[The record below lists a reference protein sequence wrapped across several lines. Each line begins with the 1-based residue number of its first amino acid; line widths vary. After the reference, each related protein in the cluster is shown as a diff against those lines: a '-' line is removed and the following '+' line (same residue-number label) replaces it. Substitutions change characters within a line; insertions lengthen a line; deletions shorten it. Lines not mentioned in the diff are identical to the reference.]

1 MSLRVLLRSLC
12 CIAVALAIAYGIH
25 LTPLGASL
33 DRSIYDRVS
42 FTDPVPYI
50 AIIAIDDAS
59 LQQVGAWPW
68 DRSVF
73 ATFVERTKSASIVAF
88 DILFLEPRGGDD
100 VLRASLEKDDQT
112 SYVMA
117 AKLGSSSIFT
127 NKSEKIYDGI
137 VHVYPDDDGV
147 VRRVLPQGG
156 PECADSFIYTVA
168 RFYHREIDIPCVH
181 AGQSFLHPS
190 RFTTYSFKDVY
201 NGTISKEELQ
211 SKILLVGVTSLDMG
225 DIFIGANGNKVP
237 GVSVLASQLQA
248 LMQDKLITDMP
259 HGVTFVVLVL
269 SSCLV
274 IGLTRMR
281 SLWGQIISSGCM
293 ITLLVV
299 GGVLSLDFGYR
310 PTFDLIILVP
320 LLTFIYCTIE
330 KYITTEKTNEDI
342 KKLFTAYVHP
352 HILQKLTHQGATFS
366 LEGEKRRIT
375 VLFSDIRNFTAY
387 SEHLDPKTLVQTM
400 NDYFSAM
407 TPAITDEYGTIDK
420 YIGDAIMAFWNAP
433 TDVDNHEA
441 RAVRAALS
449 MQDRLLAYN
458 KATGKTFHIGIG
470 IHTGEA
476 VIGNVGSKERINY
489 TAVGDT
495 VNVASRVEG
504 LTKDYSVGILITEDV
519 MKHVSHDIDI
529 TCTPCGTTS
538 IRGRKA
544 PVALYSVTRTL

>member
-1 MSLRVLLRSLC
+1 MSLRVLLRIFC
-12 CIAVALAIAYGIH
+12 CVAVALAIAYGIH
-25 LTPLGASL
+25 LTPLGAGI

-42 FTDPVPYI
+42 FTDPVPNI
-50 AIIAIDDAS
+50 AIVAIDDAS

-73 ATFVERTKSASIVAF
+73 ATFVERTKSASVVGF
-88 DILFLEPRGGDD
+88 DVLFLEERPGDAALD
-100 VLRASLEKDDQT
+100 TSLEQGGGG

-117 AKLGSSSIFT
+117 ANLESPSIFADEHHAVY
-127 NKSEKIYDGI
+127 NGI

-147 VRRVLPQGG
+147 VRRMLPQGVF
-156 PECADSFIYTVA
+156 ECANSFVSNVVMLYQKSNSSPCITNTKSF
-168 RFYHREIDIPCVH
+168 FY
-181 AGQSFLHPS
+181 PS
-190 RFTTYSFKDVY
+190 AFTTYSFKDIY
-201 NGTISKEELQ
+201 NGSISDENLRD
-211 SKILLVGVTSLDMG
+211 KILLVGATSLDMG
-225 DIFIGANGNKVP
+225 DIFIGQNGNKIP
-237 GVSVLASQLQA
+237 GVHVLASQVQA
-248 LMQDKLITDMP
+248 LLQKNLLADMSL
-259 HGVTFVVLVL
+259 TSTLVL
-269 SSCLV
+269 LVLISLV
-274 IGLTRMR
+274 IICTTRIT
-281 SLWGQIISSGCM
+281 SLRYQMAAVVAILFLC
-293 ITLLVV
+293 VV
-299 GGVLSLDFGYR
+299 GGVVMLFFGYR
-310 PTFDLIILVP
+310 PAFDLIILVP
-320 LLTFIYCTIE
+320 LLTFIYRTIE
-330 KYITTEKTNEDI
+330 KYITTQKTNEDI

-387 SEHLDPKTLVQTM
+387 SEHLDPKTLVQTI
-400 NDYFSAM
+400 NEYFSAM

-504 LTKDYSVGILITEDV
+504 LTKEYSVGILITEDV

-544 PVALYSVTRTL
+544 PVTLYSVTRTL